1 VVVQHWILLSAA
13 WSDVRRSLRKAA
25 AVLRDWIVLLLV
37 VLDDA
42 ERLRDLLGQLGA
54 AVAKTARITHR
65 RKRPSLF
72 QLLENPELLDYT
84 VA

>member
-1 VVVQHWILLSAA
+1 
-13 WSDVRRSLRKAA
+13 LRKAA
-25 AVLRDWIVLLLV
+25 AILRDWIVLLLA
-37 VLDDA
+37 VLDDD
-42 ERLRDLLGQLGA
+42 ERLRDLLGRLGA
-54 AVAKTARITHR
+54 AAAKTARITRR